1 MSLPQLTKAA
11 ILNTNTGERISVM
24 YNPEQFTLDQGNNF
38 AEVGIPGLNAPP
50 IQYVRG
56 KGRTLSMEL
65 FFDSYELGT
74 DVRQFTDMVVSLLD
88 KVPNTSAPPILLF
101 TMGQFSFR
109 CVLVEAGQKFTMFA
123 RDGTPV
129 RSVITARFHEYVDVQ
144 IQVQSG
150 FFLGPPTI
158 RNVIQGQTV
167 SAISSQA
174 LGDPTRWRE
183 IASANKIVDPFH
195 LPTGASLIIPG
206 VTKR

>member
-1 MSLPQLTKAA
+1 MDLPRLAKAA
-11 ILNTNTGERISVM
+11 ILNTNTGERIPVM

-56 KGRTLSMEL
+56 KGRVLSMDL
-65 FFDSYELGT
+65 FFDTYELGT
-74 DVRQFTDMVVSLLD
+74 DVRQYTDGVVGLLD

-101 TMGQFSFR
+101 TMGQFTFR
-109 CVLVEAGQKFTMFA
+109 CVLMEAGQRFSMFA

-144 IQVQSG
+144 VQVQSG

-158 RNVIQGQTV
+158 RNVIQGDTV
-167 SAISSQA
+167 SAISSKV

-183 IASANKIVDPFH
+183 IANANQIEDPFH
-195 LPTGASLIIPG
+195 LPTGKPLVIPG
-206 VTKR
+206 ATKQ